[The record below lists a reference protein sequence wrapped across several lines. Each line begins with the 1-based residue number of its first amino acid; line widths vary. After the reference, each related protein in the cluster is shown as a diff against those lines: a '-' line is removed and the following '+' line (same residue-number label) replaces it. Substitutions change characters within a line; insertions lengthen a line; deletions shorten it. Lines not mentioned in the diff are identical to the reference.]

1 MKNFFKS
8 IVFLTILLL
17 SFQYYED
24 KIFKRFDSFVNY
36 AYYIVP
42 KDSIDLLFVG
52 SSHSYCTFNPRLFDH
67 YLKCNSLNLGTDS
80 QSFSITYSAILEMLK
95 RQKPRVIVIE
105 VYPIRRES
113 STSAL
118 RPHLDTMSFST
129 NKLELIKNSLPIAK
143 WGNHFINT
151 FYYHTRWKE
160 FDLLRKEQEKGY
172 ESWEGRTN
180 NKGFGGYT
188 WDSIRY
194 SLSYDIYE
202 KTYNSIPNSSFNISE
217 DYLKLLEKLF
227 KICQKKEIK
236 IVLVSPPVIGDYETL
251 NILYNSSLK
260 ELMDKYN
267 VDSIDF
273 NKGKTKYKKINFLDN
288 GHLSLAGS
296 DEVSFE
302 MANFLKEKYPILL
315 NTKNYEKLDRSPEYY
330 FYSENTKNDIN
341 FKVFD
346 LNLEFEKDVFIDGL
360 EIYKKDEDN
369 FDLFFKI
376 AENKSSDKIYEIALD
391 KKQINI
397 SLDKIQLNFLTTND
411 GEKEFPKYY
420 IRKIK
425 DTKYIYKKNINI
437 PKTSKYY
444 F

>member
-1 MKNFFKS
+1 
-8 IVFLTILLL
+8 
-17 SFQYYED
+17 
-24 KIFKRFDSFVNY
+24 
-36 AYYIVP
+36 
-42 KDSIDLLFVG
+42 
-52 SSHSYCTFNPRLFDH
+52 
-67 YLKCNSLNLGTDS
+67 
-80 QSFSITYSAILEMLK
+80 
-95 RQKPRVIVIE
+95 
-105 VYPIRRES
+105 
-113 STSAL
+113 
-118 RPHLDTMSFST
+118 
-129 NKLELIKNSLPIAK
+129 
-143 WGNHFINT
+143 
-151 FYYHTRWKE
+151 
-160 FDLLRKEQEKGY
+160 
-172 ESWEGRTN
+172 
-180 NKGFGGYT
+180 
-188 WDSIRY
+188 
-194 SLSYDIYE
+194 
-202 KTYNSIPNSSFNISE
+202 
-217 DYLKLLEKLF
+217 
-227 KICQKKEIK
+227 
-236 IVLVSPPVIGDYETL
+236 
-251 NILYNSSLK
+251 
-260 ELMDKYN
+260 MDKYN